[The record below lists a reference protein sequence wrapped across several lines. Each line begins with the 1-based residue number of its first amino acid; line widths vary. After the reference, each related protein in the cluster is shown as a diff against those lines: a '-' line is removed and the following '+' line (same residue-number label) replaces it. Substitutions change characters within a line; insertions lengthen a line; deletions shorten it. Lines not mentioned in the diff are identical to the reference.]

1 MNAPIPRAGD
11 SSVPSSRRMRCEAL
25 CVAKQYCGWPRR
37 QARQLPQTAR
47 QLRITKSPGRDVGD
61 ALPDLLDDAGR
72 LVPQQEREVL
82 ADAALA
88 VVQVGVAD
96 AAGEDAHD
104 GLPGAGVGDQD
115 RDDLDRGALPAGDD
129 SL

>member
-47 QLRITKSPGRDVGD
+47 QLRITKSPGATSVTPSPTSSTMPD
-61 ALPDLLDDAGR
+61 ASCPSRNGKSWLMPPSR
-72 LVPQQEREVL
+72 
-82 ADAALA
+82 
-88 VVQVGVAD
+88 
-96 AAGEDAHD
+96 
-104 GLPGAGVGDQD
+104 
-115 RDDLDRGALPAGDD
+115 
-129 SL
+129 